1 MAEDFFCGDIDI
13 LKKYLTAN
21 PDLLNDL
28 DRILKYRNL
37 RSEQAYYALLAHE
50 YDYGNIMNQ
59 NKIVRDAGEMDRSFW
74 KYKIEHLDKQRRDY
88 HDAALTSFNNFL
100 QTGYKN
106 GLDYIYVGPT
116 LTDKEVTEYLRSE
129 RRAHI
134 TDAMFQLL
142 AIIENAAVEK
152 THATESLYNV
162 QKNMNQFNRDYK
174 IKHSLIRDEDEKDN
188 GGIEFD
194 LNSIST
200 LNNNENL

>member
-1 MAEDFFCGDIDI
+1 MAKDFICDNIDI
-13 LKKYLTAN
+13 LKEYLTAN
-21 PDLLNDL
+21 PGLLNDL
-28 DRILKYRNL
+28 NRILEYRNL
-37 RSEQAYYALLAHE
+37 RSEQAYYARLAHE
-50 YDYGNIMNQ
+50 YDYGDIMNQ
-59 NKIVRDAGEMDRSFW
+59 NKIVRDAGAMDRDFW

-88 HDAALTSFNNFL
+88 HNNALTSFNNFL
-100 QTGYKN
+100 ETGLKH

-116 LTDKEVTEYLRSE
+116 LTDKEVTKYLRSE

-152 THATESLYNV
+152 TETLYPV
-162 QKNMNQFNRDYK
+162 QKGMNSFNRVYN
-174 IKHSLIRDEDEKDN
+174 IKSSLIHDEDKSNN

-194 LNSIST
+194 FNSIST